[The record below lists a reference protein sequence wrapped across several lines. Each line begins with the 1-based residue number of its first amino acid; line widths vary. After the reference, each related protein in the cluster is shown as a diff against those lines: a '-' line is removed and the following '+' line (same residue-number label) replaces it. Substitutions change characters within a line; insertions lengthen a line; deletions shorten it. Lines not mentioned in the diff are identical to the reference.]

1 MRSPTPMPGR
11 NTIFENMWR
20 WMSSWSNTP
29 IQGSQRRTINYYSA
43 DDTTLWGRNYDLE
56 IPEQI
61 VRGNDCCT
69 RARELVYIKHHCAIV
84 GLAVDILTDAI
95 MSSADG
101 DDQGFAIADT
111 LNDNITPVN
120 PQVKEILDNLIYKV
134 LSKGSLDQIP
144 LNFLMYGDA
153 FLSLG
158 ISKKYQIERV
168 LVLPTWE
175 MFRIED
181 NQGQLLGFQ
190 QRSNLVDSLPLDFS
204 PYNCVHWRY
213 RKDVLYGRSLFHE
226 CIDDALQLIDAKK
239 NLGNAATITA
249 TNPRVHELSCDATE
263 DEVAAY
269 KQGYQNR
276 LAKGPIFDYFLRS
289 GENIRPFSTTPP
301 NIDALLKYKNDLL
314 KDIGNR
320 SRIPPW
326 LLGLETVGAREI
338 AGEPSKFF
346 ALFVNRLR
354 AIFSMG
360 LRHIFDLQL
369 YFSNIPEDQ
378 RQYRI
383 IFPKFYIN
391 PIMLANQPESEEM
404 NRNTVEDLDSQSKLQ
419 IPEQIINYEYDSEI
433 RKCSNSQMLLEG
445 LNESIR

>member
-1 MRSPTPMPGR
+1 MRSPILTPGR
-11 NTIFENMWR
+11 NTIFENIWR
-20 WMSSWSNTP
+20 WMSFWSKTP
-29 IQGSQRRTINYYSA
+29 IEGNIRRGRGWYYT

-84 GLAVDILTDAI
+84 AQAIDILTDAV

-101 DDQGFAIADT
+101 DDQGFAVADT

-120 PQVKEILDNLIYKV
+120 PIVKEILDNLSYTI
-134 LSKGSLDQIP
+134 LSRGALDQIIQ
-144 LNFLMYGDA
+144 NFLMYGDG

-175 MFRIED
+175 MFRIET
-181 NQGQLLGFQ
+181 NQGELLGFE
-190 QRSNLVDSLPLDFS
+190 QRSNLVDHIPIKFHPLT
-204 PYNCVHWRY
+204 CVHWRY

-226 CIDDALQLIDAKK
+226 CIDDAMRLIDAKN

-326 LLGLETVGAREI
+326 LIGLETVGAREI

-346 ALFVNRLR
+346 ALYINRLR

-369 YFSNIPEDQ
+369 ALNDIPKEQ
-378 RQYRI
+378 WQYRI

-391 PIMLANQPESEEM
+391 PVMLANQPESEEM
-404 NRNTVEDLDSQSKLQ
+404 NRNTVEDLDSQSKIQ
-419 IPEQIINYEYDSEI
+419 VPEQVINYRNDSEVRNYEDI
-433 RKCSNSQMLLEG
+433 KMLLE
-445 LNESIR
+445 R